1 MLAEYYKLLKEYLWF
16 KSVSTNNNFIQ
27 EIKNCSIRLKELFEQ
42 NNFQVEII
50 NEYWNPILIASY
62 FVDNNLENWLI
73 YGHYDVQNA
82 DQKEWR
88 KEDPFNLY
96 IWKDKI
102 IWRWV
107 VDNKWQTLIHIIS
120 IIKLIKENKLWYNI
134 TFILEWEEEIG
145 SSWLIKFIEENKQ
158 RFKTD
163 FILLSDWNIIKD
175 IAIIESWFRWG
186 FNAKLEI
193 KTANTNLH
201 TWIYGGVVLNPI
213 EEMTKLFSKLYD
225 ANNQITIPYF
235 YYEVEEISVNQKIL
249 NAKTPF
255 NQESFTKNLWISQTK
270 LKNIDF
276 YTQSWRKPCIEIT
289 SIRSWNI
296 DFFENS
302 IPNLA
307 VANLNFRLVNNQK
320 YESIVSLFKEWVK
333 NNLSKNIKYELSFD
347 QHNKAVKID
356 LQNKFIDKAERILTD
371 IYKNKVYYLRSWWSI
386 PVIDTFQTYI
396 SKNILSIPLW
406 NEDSNMHWVNENFDI
421 NLIEKWL
428 NFSYNFFKK

>member
-1 MLAEYYKLLKEYLWF
+1 MLAEYYKLLKEYLGF

-50 NEYWNPILIASY
+50 NEYGNPILIASY
-62 FVDNNLENWLI
+62 FVDNNLENGLI

-82 DQKEWR
+82 DQKEGR

-96 IWKDKI
+96 IGKDKI
-102 IWRWV
+102 IGRGV
-107 VDNKWQTLIHIIS
+107 VDNKGQTLIHIIS
-120 IIKLIKENKLWYNI
+120 IIKLIKENKLGYNI
-134 TFILEWEEEIG
+134 TFILEGEEEIG
-145 SSWLIKFIEENKQ
+145 SSGLIKFIEENKQ

-163 FILLSDWNIIKD
+163 FILLSDGNIIKD
-175 IAIIESWFRWG
+175 IAIIESGFRGG

-201 TWIYGGVVLNPI
+201 TGIYGGVVLNPI

-255 NQESFTKNLWISQTK
+255 NQESFTKNLGISQTK

-276 YTQSWRKPCIEIT
+276 YTQSGRKPCIEIT
-289 SIRSWNI
+289 SIRSGNI

-371 IYKNKVYYLRSWWSI
+371 IYKNKVYYLRSGGSI

-396 SKNILSIPLW
+396 SKNILSIPLG
-406 NEDSNMHWVNENFDI
+406 NEDSNMHGVNENFDI
-421 NLIEKWL
+421 NLIEKGL